1 MRIKDKENIGR
12 IKMRCLKRKITRHCF
27 VVVAKMGRNIE
38 KDGRE
43 EGKMERTTQGKNGGK
58 E

>member
-12 IKMRCLKRKITRHCF
+12 IKMRCLKRKITCHCF
-27 VVVAKMGRNIE
+27 VLVAKMGRNIE